1 MILPQIKGREFV
13 PGQLNGYS
21 IAEILLVFGIIASVL
36 IGVWAIYTMLGDEVD
51 VRAVV
56 AEIEMLRHAAVEYKR
71 ASKSNYSAIDIFP
84 LEDLKPYLGESGLA
98 KGVNI
103 FGQEIDGFPWP
114 LATGENFV
122 VHYYGI
128 PRIDICVNVLR
139 HIGKVTDNGNGTY
152 QVSSGDANAGYLGG
166 LYTETGCSGGSP
178 DEVYLYILID

>member
-1 MILPQIKGREFV
+1 MILPQIKRRESV

-36 IGVWAIYTMLGDEVD
+36 IGVWAIYTMLEDEANVQ
-51 VRAVV
+51 AVV
-56 AEIEMLRHAAVEYKR
+56 AEIEILRHAAVKYKR
-71 ASKSNYSAIDIFP
+71 ASKSNYSAIDILP
-84 LEDLKPYLGESGLA
+84 LEDLKPYFGGSGLA

-103 FGQEIDGFPWP
+103 FGQGIDGFPWP
-114 LATGENFV
+114 RATGENFV

-128 PRIDICVNVLR
+128 SRIDICVNVLR

-166 LYTETGCSGGSP
+166 LYTETGCSGDA
-178 DEVYLYILID
+178 DEAYLYILID